1 MLHRSQKII
10 NFVSPNKKIMIM
22 SKFVNK
28 ANELLARVE
37 SLMSSFELVKGS
49 DGWPDDYKAK
59 KEIWSQYPDI
69 LIDVQTLLFC
79 DSPEHPLYL
88 LTKKFEKEQETR
100 YDKNFFTY
108 SDFEK
113 LKPKIRNYHPI
124 HD

>member
-1 MLHRSQKII
+1 
-10 NFVSPNKKIMIM
+10 M
-22 SKFVNK
+22 SKFVKK

-79 DSPEHPLYL
+79 DSHEHPLYL
-88 LTKKFEKEQETR
+88 LTKKFEKEQEAR

-108 SDFEK
+108 SDFET
-113 LKPKIRNYHPI
+113 LKNILSKYLQYRAFLESE
-124 HD
+124 D

>member
-1 MLHRSQKII
+1 
-10 NFVSPNKKIMIM
+10 M
-22 SKFVNK
+22 SKFVKK

-37 SLMSSFELVKGS
+37 SLMESLELKEGTSGS
-49 DGWPDDYKAK
+49 TSRFDAK
-59 KEIWSQYPDI
+59 REIWVQYPDI

-88 LTKKFEKEQETR
+88 LTKKFEKEQEAR

-113 LKPKIRNYHPI
+113 LKEILLKYRQYRAFLESE
-124 HD
+124 D